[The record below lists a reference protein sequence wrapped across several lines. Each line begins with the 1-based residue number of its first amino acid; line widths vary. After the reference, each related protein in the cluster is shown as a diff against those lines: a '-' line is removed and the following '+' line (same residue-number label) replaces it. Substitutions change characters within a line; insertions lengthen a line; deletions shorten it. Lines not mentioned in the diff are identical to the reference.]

1 MTPSCSVVC
10 YSDLENSPKVLYL
23 GLHIIMKATHRNRA
37 WGWEGLDAGLLAV
50 SLWGQHA
57 LLSLSISVFKEGSS
71 LSFGFPEFCW
81 FLLHH

>member
-10 YSDLENSPKVLYL
+10 YSDLEISPKVLYL

-71 LSFGFPEFCW
+71 LSFGFPECCW